1 MIEICDSCRDG
12 PQGDVGHND
21 MAFLMPGP
29 YPGHE
34 THLCLEC
41 GETWVRYPRCF
52 GRSGWIRYAFQFP
65 LRPEPAQMPGMSY
78 RPPKRPAR
86 GSGPR
91 PVRS

>member
-1 MIEICDSCRDG
+1 MIEICDCCQEG
-12 PQGDVGHND
+12 PQGDVGHTD

-29 YPGHE
+29 WPGHE

-52 GRSGWIRYAFQFP
+52 GRSGWIRYSFQCP
-65 LRPEPAQMPGMSY
+65 LRNDPVEMAGMRLRP
-78 RPPKRPAR
+78 RPPR

-91 PVRS
+91 AVRT

>member
-1 MIEICDSCRDG
+1 MIDICDCCQEG
-12 PQGDVGHND
+12 PQGDVGHVD

-29 YPGHE
+29 WPGHE

-52 GRSGWIRYAFQFP
+52 GRSGWIRYSFQFP
-65 LRPEPAQMPGMSY
+65 LRHDPVEKAGMRL
-78 RPPKRPAR
+78 RPRPQR

-91 PVRS
+91 AVPT